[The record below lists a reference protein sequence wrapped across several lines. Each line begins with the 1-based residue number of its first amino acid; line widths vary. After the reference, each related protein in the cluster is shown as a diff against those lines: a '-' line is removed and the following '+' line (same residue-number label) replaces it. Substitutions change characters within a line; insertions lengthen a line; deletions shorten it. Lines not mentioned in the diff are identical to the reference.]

1 MYPIRTTNTLIM
13 KLHKVCIL
21 GTAHPYRGGLAAY
34 NERLAREFLAQGV
47 DTTIHTF
54 TLQYPSLL
62 FPGKSQFASWEKPGG
77 IPIIRS
83 VSSVNPISWV
93 KTALRIRKEAYDVVL
108 IKYWIPF
115 MSPCFSTIARIVRRN
130 RKTRVICI
138 ADNIIPHE
146 KRPGDSLLT
155 RIFMRSIDGL
165 VAMSES
171 VFRDARSFRNE
182 LPMRLSP
189 HPLFDD
195 FGAPLSREEA
205 LSALGLDP
213 AFRYLLFFG
222 FIREYKGLDLL
233 LKAFADKELR
243 SLPLKLIVAG
253 EFYTDPKPY
262 LALLEELNLSD
273 RVILHTEFIAN
284 HEVNRYFCASD
295 LVVQPYKH
303 ATQSGVTQ
311 IGYAFSKPMLVTRV
325 GGLAEIIPHKKA
337 GYVVEPEPGEIA
349 GALLDFFRNGRLEEF
364 TRNAETEKQKYKWST
379 MIDAIGEV
387 YHEIETTC

>member
-1 MYPIRTTNTLIM
+1 M
-13 KLHKVCIL
+13 KLNKVCIL
-21 GTAHPYRGGLAAY
+21 GTAYPYRGGLAAY
-34 NERLAREFLAQGV
+34 NERLAREFIAQGV
-47 DTTIHTF
+47 ETSVRTF

-62 FPGKSQFASWEKPGG
+62 FPGKSQLAGWEKPEG

-83 VSSVNPISWV
+83 VSSINPFSWI
-93 KTALRIRKEAYDVVL
+93 KTARQLRKEAFDVVL

-115 MSPCFSTIARIVRRN
+115 MSPCFSTIARMVRRN
-130 RKTRVICI
+130 RTTRVICI

-155 RIFMRSIDGL
+155 RIFMGSIDGL
-165 VAMSES
+165 VAMSEN
-171 VFRDARSFRNE
+171 VLRDARSFRKE

-195 FGAPLSREEA
+195 FGIPLSREEA

-233 LKAFADKELR
+233 LKAFADQGLHH
-243 SLPLKLIVAG
+243 LPLKLIVAG

-262 LALLEELNLSD
+262 LSLIEQLNLSD

-325 GGLAEIIPHKKA
+325 GGLAEIIPHNKV

-349 GALLDFFRNGRLEEF
+349 AAISDFFRNDRMEEF
-364 TRNAETEKQKYKWST
+364 TRNAEAEKQKYSWSA
-379 MIDAIGEV
+379 MVDAIGEV
-387 YHEIETTC
+387 YREIKITC